1 LLLLTQ
7 SYLRYTIFMIPNS
20 PKEYFEIAY
29 RTGTDLWSHLPFRLR
44 EEYVRRNLPP
54 NALILDVG
62 AGRGVF
68 DFRLVSL
75 GYRVLG
81 LEYIQTMVVRG
92 NAEIKERK
100 TDSEKMRFVEGDVRD
115 IPFADA
121 GFDAVIDTGLSQ
133 HLEDADIAQSI
144 SEIARVLKPGGY
156 FVFTVLSRDTEQFG
170 LWQPRYEQKP
180 IFIKDGLIYHFFSK
194 DDVRTL
200 CEKYFT
206 LIDDGEEIIP
216 FYTDTVVFHTF
227 LLKKK

>member
-1 LLLLTQ
+1 
-7 SYLRYTIFMIPNS
+7 MIPNS
-20 PKEYFEIAY
+20 SKEYFEIAY

-44 EEYVRRNLPP
+44 EEYIRKNIPP
-54 NALILDVG
+54 NALVLDVG

-68 DFRLVSL
+68 DFKLVGL

-81 LEYIQTMVVRG
+81 LEYIQSMVTRG

-100 TDSEKMRFVEGDVRD
+100 VNSEKIRFVEGDVRD
-115 IPFADA
+115 IPFADS

-133 HLEDADIAQSI
+133 HLEDGDVAQAI

-156 FVFTVLSRDTEQFG
+156 LILTLLSSDTEQFG
-170 LWQPRYEQKP
+170 LWQPRYEKIP
-180 IFIKDGLIYHFFSK
+180 VFTKEGLIYHFFKK
-194 DDVRTL
+194 DDIRIL

-206 LIDDGEEIIP
+206 LIEDGQEILP

-227 LLKKK
+227 LLKKNG